1 MAELRLVRSMAGTR
15 HKRIGALVL
24 VFVGVGL
31 LAAAF
36 FAYTDGALTTW
47 WSYSTWAR
55 RWIVFIGLVLIGIL
69 ARIILRRD
77 GHGGRNHANRDAAP
91 KT

>member
-1 MAELRLVRSMAGTR
+1 MTGTR

-24 VFVGVGL
+24 VFVGIGL

-36 FAYTDGALTTW
+36 FAYTDDALTNW
-47 WSYSTWAR
+47 WSYSSWTR
-55 RWIVFIGLVLIGIL
+55 RWILFSGLVVIGIL
-69 ARIILRRD
+69 GRIVQRRD
-77 GHGGRNHANRDAAP
+77 GQGGRNHAKSGAAR

>member
-1 MAELRLVRSMAGTR
+1 MAGTR

-36 FAYTDGALTTW
+36 FAYTDDALTNW
-47 WSYSTWAR
+47 WSYSSWTR
-55 RWIVFIGLVLIGIL
+55 RWILFIGLVLIGIL

-77 GHGGRNHANRDAAP
+77 GRGRRNHANRDAAS